1 MSLFEISS
9 IRRTEETAKNAA
21 QLPALTLAYIGDTV
35 YDLFVRTML
44 VETMDANAHKLHLA
58 ATGYVRAAAQ
68 AAAFR
73 RIEPLLSEEESREF
87 HRGRNA
93 HSGSV
98 PKNASVTDYR
108 TATGLETLIGY
119 LYCTNRDDRIRELM
133 TIILNDEV

>member
-9 IRRTEETAKNAA
+9 IKRTGQTAKNAA

-35 YDLFVRTML
+35 YDLFIRTML
-44 VETMDANAHKLHLA
+44 LETMDGNAHKLHLA
-58 ATGYVRAAAQ
+58 ATKYVCAAAQ

-73 RIEPLLSEEESREF
+73 KIEPLLTEEETREF

-108 TATGLETLIGY
+108 TATGLEALFGY
-119 LYCTNRDDRIRELM
+119 LYWTNRDDRIRELM
-133 TIILNDEV
+133 MIILNDEV